1 MLNLEKLEIIA
12 KEAGF
17 THIAPLNRATIQ
29 LKPEVREMCRTG
41 NCGAY
46 GKKWS
51 CPPGCGSLE
60 QCSARLDRYRSG
72 ILVQTVGQL
81 EDSFDYE
88 GMMDIEAAHKQH
100 FVDMEQRLRQQYPG
114 LLAIG
119 AGACTKCK
127 ECTYPDA
134 PCRFPDQAFASM
146 EAYGMLVL
154 DVCRANNLTYYYGP
168 NTIAYTSMY
177 LIE

>member
-1 MLNLEKLEIIA
+1 MLNMEKLQKLAEA
-12 KEAGF
+12 AGF
-17 THIAPLNRATIQ
+17 THIAPLDRSTIQ

-60 QCSARLDRYRSG
+60 DCAKRLDRFHSG

-88 GMMDIEAAHKQH
+88 AMMDTEAAHKDH
-100 FVDMEQRLRQQYPG
+100 FKALEASLREIYPN

-134 PCRFPDQAFASM
+134 PCRFPDQAFISM

-154 DVCRANNLTYYYGP
+154 DVCRANGLTYYYGP

-177 LIE
+177 LME

>member
-1 MLNLEKLEIIA
+1 MLDLEALEALA
-12 KEAGF
+12 KAAGF
-17 THIAPLNRATIQ
+17 THIAPLDRATIE

-51 CPPGCGSLE
+51 CPPGCGTLE
-60 QCSARLDRYRSG
+60 QCSARLDGYRRG

-88 GMMDIEAAHKQH
+88 AMMDTEAAHKDH
-100 FVDMEQRLRQQYPG
+100 FKALEKTLRQQYPR

-119 AGACTKCK
+119 AGACTKCST
-127 ECTYPDA
+127 CTYPDA
-134 PCRFPDQAFASM
+134 PCRFPEEAFVSM

-154 DVCRANNLTYYYGP
+154 QVCKANHLTYYYGP

-177 LIE
+177 LLE